1 VLAHPH
7 YKNIVTLGL
16 RLKSYDWIK
25 NFIEHY
31 QVYLVEHIRK
41 NAYHFNLATYFYET
55 GDFDHVVQL
64 LNSVEFTDVYYEI
77 SSKYILMKVYYDLGE
92 FTLLSYLIISFERYI
107 KRNKAV
113 SSQNRQGI
121 LHFLMVLKKLAK
133 IKEWQTFKG
142 NAFIIAQK
150 SKLAIL
156 LEKKEPIANSVWLKQ
171 KFDNLV

>member
-1 VLAHPH
+1 MLAHPH

-150 SKLAIL
+150 NKLAIL
-156 LEKKEPIANSVWLKQ
+156 LEKKEPIANLVWLKQ
-171 KFDNLV
+171 KFDDFV